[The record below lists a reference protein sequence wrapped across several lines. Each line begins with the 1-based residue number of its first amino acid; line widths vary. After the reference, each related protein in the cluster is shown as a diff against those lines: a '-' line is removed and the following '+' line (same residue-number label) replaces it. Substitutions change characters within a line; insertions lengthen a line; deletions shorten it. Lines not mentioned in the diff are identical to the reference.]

1 MCENYLP
8 FKGGAAKRQRGIN
21 PETESDER
29 DSALQYTPYVFPPG
43 GKNLVVLLKSIRTSA
58 PPSDAYILPG

>member
-8 FKGGAAKRQRGIN
+8 FKGGAAKRQRCIN

-29 DSALQYTPYVFPPG
+29 DSAFQNAPFVFPPG
-43 GKNLVVLLKSIRTSA
+43 GEKTLLF
-58 PPSDAYILPG
+58 Y